1 MMPDAF
7 TFDTLVWD
15 WPIAVYLLLVG
26 ISAGMVTISMLLKHV
41 VPVEYHGGNRV
52 IKATAIVAPL
62 TVILGLVILIFHLT
76 KPVTFWYLM
85 VFYNPTSIMS
95 LGVMLFQ
102 VYFIVMLLWL
112 ITLYHSA
119 WLTHL
124 ESVWHRPAL
133 AAQARKLTAMIVN
146 KAVVIENLLLALA
159 ILLGCYTGFLLSA
172 LKSFPLLNNPVLP
185 VLFLVS
191 GTTSGIA
198 VMLLASTWGRNSSE
212 DSRSLHFIHR
222 VETPVV
228 YAELFLL
235 FAFFIGLL
243 LGGGQKVVAAQT
255 ALSGFWGGVFWI
267 GVMGIGIVIP
277 LVANRVRKPSA
288 HSGKGQVM
296 ALAIM
301 SLFGVFLLRLFVLYA
316 GQMTVA

>member
-1 MMPDAF
+1 MHNAF

-26 ISAGMVTISMLLKHV
+26 ISAGMVSLSMLLRHY
-41 VPVEYHGGNRV
+41 VPSEYRGSNRV

-62 TVILGLVILIFHLT
+62 AVLLGLVILIFHLT
-76 KPVTFWYLM
+76 RPLTFWYLM

-102 VYFIVMLLWL
+102 VYFVVMLLWS
-112 ITLYHSA
+112 ITLYHDG
-119 WLTHL
+119 WLTQL
-124 ESVWHRPAL
+124 ETVWHRPAL
-133 AAQARKLTAMIVN
+133 AARARKLTAMIV
-146 KAVVIENLLLALA
+146 KRAAVIENLLLVLA

-172 LKSFPLLNNPVLP
+172 LKSFPMLNNPVLP

-198 VMLLASTWGRNSSE
+198 VMLLASAWGRNTSGH
-212 DSRSLHFIHR
+212 SRSLHFIHR

-267 GVMGIGIVIP
+267 GIIGIGIVIP
-277 LVANRVRKPSA
+277 FIANQVRKPSA
-288 HSGKGQVM
+288 HPGKGQLIT
-296 ALAIM
+296 LATM

>member
-1 MMPDAF
+1 MHNAF

-26 ISAGMVTISMLLKHV
+26 ISAGMVTLSMLLRRY
-41 VPVEYHGGNRV
+41 VPSEYHGSNRF

-62 TVILGLVILIFHLT
+62 AVILGLAILIFHLT
-76 KPVTFWYLM
+76 QPLAFWYLM

-102 VYFIVMLLWL
+102 VYFVVMLLWL
-112 ITLYHSA
+112 ITLYHDG
-119 WLTHL
+119 WLMQL
-124 ESVWHRPAL
+124 EAVWHRPAL
-133 AAQARKLTAMIVN
+133 AAKARKVAAAIVS
-146 KAVVIENLLLALA
+146 KAALIENLLLVLA

-198 VMLLASTWGRNSSE
+198 VMLLASAWGSTTSSH
-212 DSRSLHFIHR
+212 SRSLHFLHR

-267 GVMGIGIVIP
+267 GIIGIGIVIP
-277 LVANRVRKPSA
+277 AIANRVRKPSA
-288 HSGKGQVM
+288 HSGKRQLIT
-296 ALAIM
+296 LAVM

>member
-1 MMPDAF
+1 MHNAF

-26 ISAGMVTISMLLKHV
+26 ISAGMVTLSMLLRRY
-41 VPVEYHGGNRV
+41 VPSEYHGSNRV

-62 TVILGLVILIFHLT
+62 AVILGLVILIFHLT
-76 KPVTFWYLM
+76 QPLTFWYLM
-85 VFYNPTSIMS
+85 IFYNPTSIMS

-102 VYFIVMLLWL
+102 VYFVVMLLWL
-112 ITLYHSA
+112 ITLYHDG
-119 WLTHL
+119 WLTQL
-124 ESVWHRPAL
+124 EAVWHRPAL
-133 AAQARKLTAMIVN
+133 AALARKVAATIVN
-146 KAVVIENLLLALA
+146 KAALIENLLLVLA

-198 VMLLASTWGRNSSE
+198 VMLLASAWGRQTSG

-235 FAFFIGLL
+235 LAFFVGLL

-255 ALSGFWGGVFWI
+255 ALSGFWGSVFWI
-267 GVMGIGIVIP
+267 GVIGIGIVIP
-277 LVANRVRKPSA
+277 SIINRVRKSSA
-288 HSGKGQVM
+288 HSGKGQVIT
-296 ALAIM
+296 LAVM

>member
-1 MMPDAF
+1 MHNAF
-7 TFDTLVWD
+7 MFDTLVWD

-26 ISAGMVTISMLLKHV
+26 ISAGMVSLSLLLRHY
-41 VPVEYHGGNRV
+41 VPTEYHGSNRV

-62 TVILGLVILIFHLT
+62 AVILGLVILIFHLT
-76 KPVTFWYLM
+76 KPLTFWYLM

-102 VYFIVMLLWL
+102 VYFVAMLLWL
-112 ITLYHSA
+112 ITLYHGV
-119 WLTHL
+119 WLTQL
-124 ESVWHRPAL
+124 EAVWHRPAL
-133 AAQARKLTAMIVN
+133 AVRARKLTTIIVKN
-146 KAVVIENLLLALA
+146 TAVIENLLLVLA

-198 VMLLASTWGRNSSE
+198 VMLLASAWGRHTSGN
-212 DSRSLHFIHR
+212 SRSLHFIHR

-235 FAFFIGLL
+235 CAFFVGLL

-255 ALSGFWGGVFWI
+255 ALSGFWGSVFWI
-267 GVMGIGIVIP
+267 GVIGIGIVIP
-277 LVANRVRKPSA
+277 SLVNRVRKPSA

-296 ALAIM
+296 TLAGM

>member
-1 MMPDAF
+1 MHNAF

-26 ISAGMVTISMLLKHV
+26 ISAGMVSLSMLLRHY
-41 VPVEYHGGNRV
+41 VPSEYRGSNLV

-62 TVILGLVILIFHLT
+62 AVILGLVILIFHLT
-76 KPVTFWYLM
+76 RPLTFWYLM

-102 VYFIVMLLWL
+102 VYFVVMLLWI
-112 ITLYHSA
+112 ITLYHEG
-119 WLTHL
+119 WLTQL
-124 ESVWHRPAL
+124 ETVWHQPVL
-133 AAQARKLTAMIVN
+133 AARARKLTAMIVK
-146 KAVVIENLLLALA
+146 KAAVIENLLLVLA

-198 VMLLASTWGRNSSE
+198 VILLASAWGRNTSGNSH
-212 DSRSLHFIHR
+212 SLHFIHR

-267 GVMGIGIVIP
+267 GIIGIGIVIP
-277 LVANRVRKPSA
+277 FIANQVRKPST
-288 HSGKGQVM
+288 HSGKGQLIT
-296 ALAIM
+296 LAAM

>member
-1 MMPDAF
+1 MHNAF

-26 ISAGMVTISMLLKHV
+26 ISAGMVSLSLLLRHY
-41 VPVEYHGGNRV
+41 VPTEYHGSNRV
-52 IKATAIVAPL
+52 IKATAFVAPL
-62 TVILGLVILIFHLT
+62 AVILGLVILIFHLT
-76 KPVTFWYLM
+76 KPFTFWYLM

-102 VYFIVMLLWL
+102 VYFVVMLLWL
-112 ITLYHSA
+112 ITLYHDA
-119 WLTHL
+119 WLTQL
-124 ESVWHRPAL
+124 EAVWHRPVL
-133 AAQARKLTAMIVN
+133 AARVRKLTAMIVK
-146 KAVVIENLLLALA
+146 KAAVIENLLLVLA

-198 VMLLASTWGRNSSE
+198 VMLLASAWGRNTSGNSL
-212 DSRSLHFIHR
+212 SLHFIHR

-235 FAFFIGLL
+235 LAFFVGLL

-255 ALSGFWGGVFWI
+255 ALTGFWGAVFWI
-267 GVMGIGIVIP
+267 GIIGIGIVIP
-277 LVANRVRKPSA
+277 AIANRIRKPSA
-288 HSGKGQVM
+288 HSGKGQLIT
-296 ALAIM
+296 LAVM

>member
-1 MMPDAF
+1 MHNAF

-26 ISAGMVTISMLLKHV
+26 ISAGMVSLSLLLRHY
-41 VPVEYHGGNRV
+41 VPIEYNGSNRM

-62 TVILGLVILIFHLT
+62 AVIFGLVILIFHLT
-76 KPVTFWYLM
+76 KPLTFWYLM

-112 ITLYHSA
+112 ITLYHDV
-119 WLTHL
+119 WLTQL
-124 ESVWHRPAL
+124 ETVWHRPAL
-133 AAQARKLTAMIVN
+133 AVRARKLAAIIVKN
-146 KAVVIENLLLALA
+146 AAVIENLLLVLA
-159 ILLGCYTGFLLSA
+159 VLLGCYTGFLLSA

-198 VMLLASTWGRNSSE
+198 VMLLASAWGRHTSGNSL
-212 DSRSLHFIHR
+212 SLHFIHR

-235 FAFFIGLL
+235 LAFFVGLL
-243 LGGGQKVVAAQT
+243 LGGGQKVIAAQT
-255 ALSGFWGGVFWI
+255 ALSGFWGNVFWI
-267 GVMGIGIVIP
+267 GIIGIGIVIP
-277 LVANRVRKPSA
+277 SIVNRVRKPSA
-288 HSGKGQVM
+288 HSGKGQVII
-296 ALAIM
+296 LAVM

>member
-1 MMPDAF
+1 MHNAF

-26 ISAGMVTISMLLKHV
+26 ISAGMVSLSMLLRHC
-41 VPVEYHGGNRV
+41 VPSEYRGSNRV

-62 TVILGLVILIFHLT
+62 AVILGLVILIFHLT
-76 KPVTFWYLM
+76 RPLTFWYLM

-102 VYFIVMLLWL
+102 VYFVVMLLWI
-112 ITLYHSA
+112 ITLYHDG
-119 WLTHL
+119 WLTQL
-124 ESVWHRPAL
+124 ETVWHRPAL
-133 AAQARKLTAMIVN
+133 AARARKLTAMIV
-146 KAVVIENLLLALA
+146 KRAAVVENLLLVLA

-198 VMLLASTWGRNSSE
+198 VMLLASAWGRNTSGH
-212 DSRSLHFIHR
+212 SRSLHFIHR

-267 GVMGIGIVIP
+267 GIIGIGIVIP
-277 LVANRVRKPSA
+277 FIANRVRKPSA
-288 HSGKGQVM
+288 HSGKGHLIT
-296 ALAIM
+296 LAAM

>member
-1 MMPDAF
+1 MHNAF

-26 ISAGMVTISMLLKHV
+26 ISAGMVSLSMLLRHY
-41 VPVEYHGGNRV
+41 VPSEYRGSNLV

-62 TVILGLVILIFHLT
+62 AVILGLVILIFHLT
-76 KPVTFWYLM
+76 RPLAFWYLM

-102 VYFIVMLLWL
+102 VYFVVMLLWI
-112 ITLYHSA
+112 ITLYHEG

-124 ESVWHRPAL
+124 ETVWHRPAL
-133 AAQARKLTAMIVN
+133 AARARKLTAMIV
-146 KAVVIENLLLALA
+146 KKVAVIENLLLVLA

-198 VMLLASTWGRNSSE
+198 VMLLVSSWGRNTSGH
-212 DSRSLHFIHR
+212 SRSLHFIHR

-267 GVMGIGIVIP
+267 GIIGIGIVIP
-277 LVANRVRKPSA
+277 FIANQVRKPSV
-288 HSGKGQVM
+288 HSGKGQLIT
-296 ALAIM
+296 LAAM

>member
-1 MMPDAF
+1 MHNAF

-26 ISAGMVTISMLLKHV
+26 ISAGMVSLSMLLRHY
-41 VPVEYHGGNRV
+41 VPSEYHGSNLV

-62 TVILGLVILIFHLT
+62 AVILGLVILIFHLT
-76 KPVTFWYLM
+76 RPLAFWYLM
-85 VFYNPTSIMS
+85 IFYNPTSIMS

-102 VYFIVMLLWL
+102 VYFVVMLLWI
-112 ITLYHSA
+112 ITLYHDG
-119 WLTHL
+119 WLTQL
-124 ESVWHRPAL
+124 ETVWHQPAL
-133 AAQARKLTAMIVN
+133 AARARKLTAMIV
-146 KAVVIENLLLALA
+146 KKSTVIENLLLVLA

-198 VMLLASTWGRNSSE
+198 VMLLASAWGRNTSGHSH
-212 DSRSLHFIHR
+212 SLHFIHR

-267 GVMGIGIVIP
+267 GIIGIGIVIP
-277 LVANRVRKPSA
+277 FIANQVRKPST
-288 HSGKGQVM
+288 HSGKGQLIT
-296 ALAIM
+296 LATM

>member
-1 MMPDAF
+1 MHNAF

-26 ISAGMVTISMLLKHV
+26 ISAGMVSLSLLLRHY
-41 VPVEYHGGNRV
+41 VPTEYHGSNRV
-52 IKATAIVAPL
+52 IKATAFVAPL
-62 TVILGLVILIFHLT
+62 AVILGLVILIFHLT
-76 KPVTFWYLM
+76 KPFTFWYLM

-102 VYFIVMLLWL
+102 VYFVVMLLWL
-112 ITLYHSA
+112 ITLYHDA
-119 WLTHL
+119 WLTQL
-124 ESVWHRPAL
+124 EAVWHRPAL
-133 AAQARKLTAMIVN
+133 AARVRKLTAMIVK
-146 KAVVIENLLLALA
+146 KAAVIENLLLVLA

-198 VMLLASTWGRNSSE
+198 VMLLAGAWGRNTSGNSL
-212 DSRSLHFIHR
+212 SLHFIHR

-235 FAFFIGLL
+235 LAFFVGLL

-255 ALSGFWGGVFWI
+255 ALTGFWGAVFWI
-267 GVMGIGIVIP
+267 GIIGIGIVIP
-277 LVANRVRKPSA
+277 AIANRIRKPSA
-288 HSGKGQVM
+288 HSGKGQLIT
-296 ALAIM
+296 LAVM

>member
-1 MMPDAF
+1 MHNAF

-26 ISAGMVTISMLLKHV
+26 ISAGMITLSMLLRRY
-41 VPVEYHGGNRV
+41 VPSEYHGSNRF

-62 TVILGLVILIFHLT
+62 AVILGLAILIFHLT
-76 KPVTFWYLM
+76 QPLTFWYLM

-102 VYFIVMLLWL
+102 VYFVVMLLWL
-112 ITLYHSA
+112 ITLYHDG
-119 WLTHL
+119 WLMQL
-124 ESVWHRPAL
+124 EAVWHRPAL
-133 AAQARKLTAMIVN
+133 AAQVRKLAAMIVN
-146 KAVVIENLLLALA
+146 KAAIIENLLLVLA

-198 VMLLASTWGRNSSE
+198 VMLLASAWGNTTSSH
-212 DSRSLHFIHR
+212 SRSLHFLHL

-255 ALSGFWGGVFWI
+255 ALSGFWGAVFWI
-267 GVMGIGIVIP
+267 GIIGIGIVIP
-277 LVANRVRKPSA
+277 SIANRVRKPSVHA
-288 HSGKGQVM
+288 SKGQLIT
-296 ALAIM
+296 LAVM

>member
-1 MMPDAF
+1 MHNAF

-26 ISAGMVTISMLLKHV
+26 ISAGMVTISMLLKHA
-41 VPVEYHGGNRV
+41 VPAEYHGGNRV

-62 TVILGLVILIFHLT
+62 AVILGLVILIFHLT
-76 KPVTFWYLM
+76 KPFTFWYLM

-112 ITLYHSA
+112 ITLYHDV
-119 WLTHL
+119 WLAHL
-124 ESVWHRPAL
+124 ESVWLRPAL
-133 AAQARKLTAMIVN
+133 AAQARKLTAMIAN
-146 KAVVIENLLLALA
+146 KTAMIENLLLALA

-198 VMLLASTWGRNSSE
+198 VMLLASAWGRNSSGN
-212 DSRSLHFIHR
+212 SRSLHFIHR

-255 ALSGFWGGVFWI
+255 ALSGFWGGIFWI
-267 GVMGIGIVIP
+267 GVIGIGIVIP
-277 LVANRVRKPSA
+277 SITNRVRKPSA
-288 HSGKGQVM
+288 HSGKGQMVT
-296 ALAIM
+296 LAIM
-301 SLFGVFLLRLFVLYA
+301 SLLGVFLLRLFVLYA

>member
-1 MMPDAF
+1 MHNAF

-26 ISAGMVTISMLLKHV
+26 ISAGMVTLSMLLGRY
-41 VPVEYHGGNRV
+41 VPSEYHGSNRL

-62 TVILGLVILIFHLT
+62 AVILGLAILIFHLT
-76 KPVTFWYLM
+76 QPLTFWYLM

-102 VYFIVMLLWL
+102 VYFVVMLLWL
-112 ITLYHSA
+112 ITLYHDG
-119 WLTHL
+119 WLMQL
-124 ESVWHRPAL
+124 EAVWHRPAL
-133 AAQARKLTAMIVN
+133 AAKARKVAAAIVS
-146 KAVVIENLLLALA
+146 KAALIENLLLVLA

-198 VMLLASTWGRNSSE
+198 VMLLASAWGSTTSSH
-212 DSRSLHFIHR
+212 SLSLHFLHR

-267 GVMGIGIVIP
+267 GIIGIGIVIP
-277 LVANRVRKPSA
+277 AIANRVRKPSA
-288 HSGKGQVM
+288 HSGKRQLIT
-296 ALAIM
+296 LAVM

>member
-1 MMPDAF
+1 MHNAF

-26 ISAGMVTISMLLKHV
+26 ISAGMVSLSMLLRHY
-41 VPVEYHGGNRV
+41 VPSEYRGSNRV

-62 TVILGLVILIFHLT
+62 AVILGLVILIFHLT
-76 KPVTFWYLM
+76 RPLTFWYLM

-102 VYFIVMLLWL
+102 VYFVVMLLWI
-112 ITLYHSA
+112 ITLYHDG
-119 WLTHL
+119 WLTQL
-124 ESVWHRPAL
+124 ETVWHRPAL
-133 AAQARKLTAMIVN
+133 AAQARKLTATIV
-146 KAVVIENLLLALA
+146 KRAAVIENLLLVLA

-198 VMLLASTWGRNSSE
+198 VMLLASAWGRNTSGH
-212 DSRSLHFIHR
+212 SRSLHFIHR

-235 FAFFIGLL
+235 FAFFVGLL

-267 GVMGIGIVIP
+267 GIIGIGIVIP
-277 LVANRVRKPSA
+277 FIANQVRKPSV
-288 HSGKGQVM
+288 HSGKGQLIT
-296 ALAIM
+296 LAAM

>member
-1 MMPDAF
+1 MHNAF

-15 WPIAVYLLLVG
+15 WPIAIYLLLVG
-26 ISAGMVTISMLLKHV
+26 ISAGMVSLSMLLRHY
-41 VPVEYHGGNRV
+41 VPSEYHGSNLV

-62 TVILGLVILIFHLT
+62 AVILGLVILIFHLT
-76 KPVTFWYLM
+76 RPLAFWYLM
-85 VFYNPTSIMS
+85 IFYNPTSIMS

-102 VYFIVMLLWL
+102 VYFVVMLLWI
-112 ITLYHSA
+112 ITLYHDG
-119 WLTHL
+119 WLTQL
-124 ESVWHRPAL
+124 ETVWHRPAL
-133 AAQARKLTAMIVN
+133 AARARKLTAMIVK
-146 KAVVIENLLLALA
+146 KAAVIENLLLVLA

-198 VMLLASTWGRNSSE
+198 VMLLASAWGRNTSGHSH
-212 DSRSLHFIHR
+212 SLHFIHR

-267 GVMGIGIVIP
+267 GIIGIGIVIP
-277 LVANRVRKPSA
+277 FIANQVRKPST
-288 HSGKGQVM
+288 HSGKGQLIT
-296 ALAIM
+296 LATM

>member
-1 MMPDAF
+1 MHNAF

-15 WPIAVYLLLVG
+15 WPIAIYLLLVG
-26 ISAGMVTISMLLKHV
+26 ISAGMVTISMLLRHF
-41 VPVEYHGGNRV
+41 VPAEYHGSNRV

-62 TVILGLVILIFHLT
+62 AVILGLVILIFHLT
-76 KPVTFWYLM
+76 KPFTFWYLM

-102 VYFIVMLLWL
+102 VYFVVMLLWL
-112 ITLYHSA
+112 ITLYHDV
-119 WLTHL
+119 WLTQL
-124 ESVWHRPAL
+124 ETVWRRPAL
-133 AAQARKLTAMIVN
+133 AARVRSFTTMIVK
-146 KAVVIENLLLALA
+146 KAGVIANLLLVLA

-172 LKSFPLLNNPVLP
+172 LKSFPLLNNPILP

-198 VMLLASTWGRNSSE
+198 VMLLASAWGQHTSGN
-212 DSRSLHFIHR
+212 SRSLHFIHR

-267 GVMGIGIVIP
+267 GIIGIGIVIP
-277 LVANRVRKPSA
+277 AIANRVRKPSC
-288 HSGKGQVM
+288 HSGKRQM
-296 ALAIM
+296 ITLAAM

>member
-1 MMPDAF
+1 MHNAF

-26 ISAGMVTISMLLKHV
+26 ISAGMVSLSMLLRHY
-41 VPVEYHGGNRV
+41 VPSEYRGSNRV

-62 TVILGLVILIFHLT
+62 AVILGLVILIFHLT
-76 KPVTFWYLM
+76 RPLTFWYLM

-102 VYFIVMLLWL
+102 VYFVVMLLWI
-112 ITLYHSA
+112 ITLYHDG
-119 WLTHL
+119 WLTQL
-124 ESVWHRPAL
+124 ETVWHRPVL
-133 AAQARKLTAMIVN
+133 AARARKLTTTIV
-146 KAVVIENLLLALA
+146 KRAAVIENLLLVLA

-198 VMLLASTWGRNSSE
+198 VMLLASAWGRNISGH
-212 DSRSLHFIHR
+212 SRSLHFIHR

-243 LGGGQKVVAAQT
+243 LGGGQKVVAVQT

-267 GVMGIGIVIP
+267 GIIGIGIVIP
-277 LVANRVRKPSA
+277 FIANQVRKPSV
-288 HSGKGQVM
+288 HSGKGQLM
-296 ALAIM
+296 TLAAM

>member
-1 MMPDAF
+1 MHNAF

-26 ISAGMVTISMLLKHV
+26 ISAGMVTLSMLLRRY
-41 VPVEYHGGNRV
+41 VPSEYHGSNRL

-62 TVILGLVILIFHLT
+62 AVILGLAILIFHLT
-76 KPVTFWYLM
+76 QPLTFWYLM

-102 VYFIVMLLWL
+102 VYFVVMLLWL
-112 ITLYHSA
+112 ITLYHDG
-119 WLTHL
+119 WLMQL
-124 ESVWHRPAL
+124 EAVWHRPAL
-133 AAQARKLTAMIVN
+133 AAKARKVAAAIVS
-146 KAVVIENLLLALA
+146 KAALIENLLLVLA

-198 VMLLASTWGRNSSE
+198 AMLLASAWGSTTSSH
-212 DSRSLHFIHR
+212 SRSLHFLHR

-267 GVMGIGIVIP
+267 GIIGIGIVIP
-277 LVANRVRKPSA
+277 AIANRVRKPSA
-288 HSGKGQVM
+288 HSGKRQLIT
-296 ALAIM
+296 LAVM

>member
-1 MMPDAF
+1 MHNAF

-26 ISAGMVTISMLLKHV
+26 ISAGMVTLSMLLRRY
-41 VPVEYHGGNRV
+41 VPSEYHGSNRV

-62 TVILGLVILIFHLT
+62 AVILGLVILIFHLT
-76 KPVTFWYLM
+76 QPLTFWYLM
-85 VFYNPTSIMS
+85 IFYNPTSIMS

-102 VYFIVMLLWL
+102 VYFVVMLLWL
-112 ITLYHSA
+112 ITLYHDG
-119 WLTHL
+119 WLTQL
-124 ESVWHRPAL
+124 EAVWHRPAL
-133 AAQARKLTAMIVN
+133 AALARKVAATIVN
-146 KAVVIENLLLALA
+146 KAALIENLLLVLA

-198 VMLLASTWGRNSSE
+198 VMLLASAWGRQTSG

-235 FAFFIGLL
+235 LAFFVGLL

-255 ALSGFWGGVFWI
+255 ALSGFWGSVFWI
-267 GVMGIGIVIP
+267 GVIGIGIVIP
-277 LVANRVRKPSA
+277 SIINRVRKSSA
-288 HSGKGQVM
+288 YSGKGQVIT
-296 ALAIM
+296 LAVM

>member
-1 MMPDAF
+1 MHNAF

-26 ISAGMVTISMLLKHV
+26 ISSGMVSLSLLLRHY
-41 VPVEYHGGNRV
+41 VPTEYHGSNRV

-62 TVILGLVILIFHLT
+62 AVILGLVILIFHLT
-76 KPVTFWYLM
+76 KPLTFWYLM

-102 VYFIVMLLWL
+102 VYFVVMLLWL
-112 ITLYHSA
+112 ITLYHDV
-119 WLTHL
+119 WLTQL
-124 ESVWHRPAL
+124 ETVWHRPAL
-133 AAQARKLTAMIVN
+133 AARARRLTAIIVKN
-146 KAVVIENLLLALA
+146 AAVIENLLLVLA

-198 VMLLASTWGRNSSE
+198 VILLASAWGRHTSGNSL
-212 DSRSLHFIHR
+212 SLHFIHR

-235 FAFFIGLL
+235 LAFFVGLL
-243 LGGGQKVVAAQT
+243 LGGGQKVLAAQT
-255 ALSGFWGGVFWI
+255 ALSGFWGSVFWI
-267 GVMGIGIVIP
+267 GIIGIGIVIP
-277 LVANRVRKPSA
+277 SITNRVRKPSA
-288 HSGKGQVM
+288 HSGKGQVIT
-296 ALAIM
+296 LAVM

>member
-1 MMPDAF
+1 MHNAF

-26 ISAGMVTISMLLKHV
+26 ISAGMVSLSLLLRHY
-41 VPVEYHGGNRV
+41 VPIEYNGSNRM

-62 TVILGLVILIFHLT
+62 AVIFGLVILIFHLT
-76 KPVTFWYLM
+76 KPLTFWYLM

-112 ITLYHSA
+112 ITLYHDV
-119 WLTHL
+119 WLTQL
-124 ESVWHRPAL
+124 ETVWHRPAL
-133 AAQARKLTAMIVN
+133 AVQARKLAAIIVKN
-146 KAVVIENLLLALA
+146 AAVIENLLLVLA
-159 ILLGCYTGFLLSA
+159 VLLGCYTGFLLSA

-198 VMLLASTWGRNSSE
+198 VMLLASAWGRHTSGNSL
-212 DSRSLHFIHR
+212 SLHFIHR

-235 FAFFIGLL
+235 LAFFVGLL
-243 LGGGQKVVAAQT
+243 LGGGQKVIAAQT
-255 ALSGFWGGVFWI
+255 ALSGFWGNIFWI
-267 GVMGIGIVIP
+267 GIIGIGIVIP
-277 LVANRVRKPSA
+277 SIVNRVRKPSA
-288 HSGKGQVM
+288 HSGKGQVII
-296 ALAIM
+296 LAVM

>member
-1 MMPDAF
+1 MHNAF

-26 ISAGMVTISMLLKHV
+26 ISAGMVSLSLLLRHY
-41 VPVEYHGGNRV
+41 VPIEYNGRNRM

-62 TVILGLVILIFHLT
+62 AVIFGLVILIFHLT
-76 KPVTFWYLM
+76 KPLTFWYLM

-112 ITLYHSA
+112 ITLYHDV
-119 WLTHL
+119 WLTQL
-124 ESVWHRPAL
+124 ETVWHRPAL
-133 AAQARKLTAMIVN
+133 TVRARKLAAIIVKN
-146 KAVVIENLLLALA
+146 AAVIENLLLVLA
-159 ILLGCYTGFLLSA
+159 VLLGCYTGFLLSA

-198 VMLLASTWGRNSSE
+198 VMLLASAWGRHTSGNSL
-212 DSRSLHFIHR
+212 SLHFIHR

-235 FAFFIGLL
+235 LAFFVGLL
-243 LGGGQKVVAAQT
+243 LGGGQKVIAAQT
-255 ALSGFWGGVFWI
+255 ALSGFWGNVFWI
-267 GVMGIGIVIP
+267 GIIGIGIVIP
-277 LVANRVRKPSA
+277 SIVNRVRKPSA
-288 HSGKGQVM
+288 HSGKGQVII
-296 ALAIM
+296 LAVM

>member
-1 MMPDAF
+1 MHNAF

-26 ISAGMVTISMLLKHV
+26 ISAGMVSLSLLLRHY
-41 VPVEYHGGNRV
+41 VPTEYHGSNRV
-52 IKATAIVAPL
+52 IKATAFVAPL
-62 TVILGLVILIFHLT
+62 AVILGLVILIFHLT
-76 KPVTFWYLM
+76 KPFTFWYLM

-102 VYFIVMLLWL
+102 VYFVVMLLWL
-112 ITLYHSA
+112 ITLYHDA
-119 WLTHL
+119 WLTQL
-124 ESVWHRPAL
+124 EAVWHRPAL
-133 AAQARKLTAMIVN
+133 AARVRKLTAMIVK
-146 KAVVIENLLLALA
+146 KAAVIENLLLVLA

-198 VMLLASTWGRNSSE
+198 VMLLASAWGRNTPGNSL
-212 DSRSLHFIHR
+212 SLHFIHR

-235 FAFFIGLL
+235 LAFFVGLL

-255 ALSGFWGGVFWI
+255 ALTGFWGAVFWI
-267 GVMGIGIVIP
+267 GIIGIGIVIP
-277 LVANRVRKPSA
+277 AIANQIRKPSA
-288 HSGKGQVM
+288 HSGKGQLIT
-296 ALAIM
+296 LAVM

>member
-1 MMPDAF
+1 MHNAF

-26 ISAGMVTISMLLKHV
+26 ISSGMVSLSLLLRHY
-41 VPVEYHGGNRV
+41 VPTEYHGSNRV

-62 TVILGLVILIFHLT
+62 AVILGLVILIFHLT
-76 KPVTFWYLM
+76 KPLTFWYLM

-102 VYFIVMLLWL
+102 VYFVVMLLWL
-112 ITLYHSA
+112 ITLYHDV
-119 WLTHL
+119 WLTQL
-124 ESVWHRPAL
+124 ETVWHRPAL
-133 AAQARKLTAMIVN
+133 AARARRLTAIIVKN
-146 KAVVIENLLLALA
+146 AAVIENLLLVLA

-172 LKSFPLLNNPVLP
+172 LKSFPLLNNPILP

-198 VMLLASTWGRNSSE
+198 VILLASAWGRHTSGNSL
-212 DSRSLHFIHR
+212 SLHFIHR

-235 FAFFIGLL
+235 LAFFVGLL

-255 ALSGFWGGVFWI
+255 ALSGFWGSVFWI
-267 GVMGIGIVIP
+267 GIIGIGIVIP
-277 LVANRVRKPSA
+277 SIANRVRKPSA
-288 HSGKGQVM
+288 HSGKGQVIT
-296 ALAIM
+296 LAVM

>member
-1 MMPDAF
+1 MHNAF

-26 ISAGMVTISMLLKHV
+26 ISAGMVTLSMLLRRY
-41 VPVEYHGGNRV
+41 VPSEYHGSNRF

-62 TVILGLVILIFHLT
+62 AVILGLAILIFHLT
-76 KPVTFWYLM
+76 QPLTFWYLM

-102 VYFIVMLLWL
+102 VYFVVMLLWL
-112 ITLYHSA
+112 ITLYHDG
-119 WLTHL
+119 WLMQL
-124 ESVWHRPAL
+124 EAVWHRPAL
-133 AAQARKLTAMIVN
+133 AAKARKVVVAIVR
-146 KAVVIENLLLALA
+146 KAALIENLLLVLA

-198 VMLLASTWGRNSSE
+198 VMLLASAWGSTTSSH
-212 DSRSLHFIHR
+212 SRSLHFLHR

-267 GVMGIGIVIP
+267 GIIGIGIVIP
-277 LVANRVRKPSA
+277 AIANRVRKPSA
-288 HSGKGQVM
+288 HSGKRQLIT
-296 ALAIM
+296 LAVM

>member
-1 MMPDAF
+1 MHNAF

-26 ISAGMVTISMLLKHV
+26 ISAGMVTLSMLLRRY
-41 VPVEYHGGNRV
+41 VPSEYHGSNRF

-62 TVILGLVILIFHLT
+62 AVILGLAILIFHLT
-76 KPVTFWYLM
+76 QPLTFWYLM

-102 VYFIVMLLWL
+102 VYFVVMLLWL
-112 ITLYHSA
+112 ITLYHDG
-119 WLTHL
+119 WLMQL
-124 ESVWHRPAL
+124 EAVWHRPAL
-133 AAQARKLTAMIVN
+133 AAKARKVAAAIVS
-146 KAVVIENLLLALA
+146 KAALIENLLLVLA

-198 VMLLASTWGRNSSE
+198 VMLLASAWGSTTSSH
-212 DSRSLHFIHR
+212 SRSLHFLHR

-255 ALSGFWGGVFWI
+255 ALSGFWGGIFWI
-267 GVMGIGIVIP
+267 GIIGIGIVIP
-277 LVANRVRKPSA
+277 AIANRVRKPSA
-288 HSGKGQVM
+288 HSGKRQLIT
-296 ALAIM
+296 LAVM